1 MATKYK
7 IIKGKFHVKGYS
19 PDGDSIRFMADN
31 HDNWNYFKW
40 KTKNLKKRK
49 KKQLRIEAIDALE
62 THYLGVR
69 QPHAFAIAAL
79 ERMLELLNITEV
91 EYNLLVTKIT
101 SANDGQPGFIAAA
114 NVDIFSRPISYVF
127 PAKAKLNDGDELT
140 IDELPLKKSINY
152 LLLKEGVVYP
162 TFYTTTEPLV
172 VEKFF
177 KTVRSSR
184 RYRKGLWAIDRSLGF
199 NLWTVDTIQNDVII
213 FPKLF
218 RRFVSFFNNRSN
230 MDDFMDFLEKK
241 DPIEL
246 HDGTITSLRELIVV
260 EGRRYSLLIEPEY
273 MKFIPK

>member
-1 MATKYK
+1 MSKYK
-7 IIKGKFHVKGYS
+7 IIKGRFHVKGYS
-19 PDGDSIRFMADN
+19 PDGDSIRFEADN
-31 HDNWNYFKW
+31 PKHWNSFKW

-62 THYLGVR
+62 THYLGLG
-69 QPHAFAIAAL
+69 QPKAFAIAAL
-79 ERMLELLNITEV
+79 ERMLELMNITDV

-101 SANDGQPGFIAAA
+101 SANDNQPGFIAS
-114 NVDIFSRPISYVF
+114 NKVDIFSRPISYVF
-127 PAKAKLNDGDELT
+127 PKNAKLNDGDELT

-152 LLLKEGVVYP
+152 ILLKEGIVYP
-162 TFYTTTEPLV
+162 CFYTTTEPLV

-184 RYRKGLWAIDRSLGF
+184 RYRKGLWAIDKSLGF
-199 NLWTVDTIQNDVII
+199 KLWNVNTIQQDVII

-218 RRFVSFFNNRSN
+218 RRFVSFFNHRSN
-230 MDDFMDFLEKK
+230 IDNFLQFLDDNS

-260 EGRRYSLLIEPEY
+260 DERQYSLLVEPEY
-273 MKFIPK
+273 LKFIPR